1 MGTVIKA
8 DGTISNPK
16 LGKIISLQLLTS
28 ESCTRGTKTDLTG
41 STTDVY
47 NGGAVYSWVGSSGQF
62 ALTSLGLTN
71 EQTTGAGTSYLDMPL
86 IKDVAV
92 SYEAGG
98 QGPELII
105 DLRRVRTGD
114 NYCYRLN
121 MNSGRFAIQRRG
133 VAGSVNNGSFITSAA
148 LNPGD
153 KVYASVKGG
162 KITVYVNGVIILDFD
177 DSADTELQR
186 AGTIAISKASTATGT
201 QTYIK
206 NLQIFALS

>member
-8 DGTISNPK
+8 DGVITSPK

-28 ESCTRGTKTDLTG
+28 ESCTRSTKTDLTG

-71 EQTTGAGTSYLDMPL
+71 EQTTAAATSYLDMPM
-86 IKDVAV
+86 IKNMAV

-98 QGPELII
+98 QGPEIII

-114 NYCYRLN
+114 NYCYRLS
-121 MNSGRFAIQRRG
+121 MNSGRFAIQRRNSSST
-133 VAGSVNNGSFITSAA
+133 ASFITSAA
-148 LNPGD
+148 LIPGD
-153 KVYASVKGG
+153 KVYASVNEG
-162 KITVYVNGVIILDFD
+162 KITVTVNGVIILEFD
-177 DSADTELQR
+177 DSADTDLQR
-186 AGTIAISKASTATGT
+186 AGTIAISKGSTATGT
-201 QTYIK
+201 QAYIK
-206 NLQIFALS
+206 NLQVFSLS